1 MEDVGVT
8 VTWTDAVGTYVNRG
22 DSFVDYDPAMPGQTP
37 PFKVIEIHNPRMS
50 QTSIEFT
57 QGVFNK
63 KALRVKGI

>member
-8 VTWTDAVGTYVNRG
+8 VTWTDEAGTHINRG
-22 DSFVDYDPAMPGQTP
+22 DSFVDYDPVMPGQTP
-37 PFKVIEIHNPRMS
+37 PFKVIEIRNPRMS

-63 KALRVKGI
+63 KALRVKCI